1 VNGKVL
7 TSTRST
13 TPTSPSATN
22 HPGLTG
28 FTLRAVPGAVPP
40 VVRGTGVVVL
50 VQGLA
55 ALIFAVAL
63 VIGGIRGADAKIAYG
78 TAGWFALAGAA
89 VSAAGWALWRGRRWG
104 RGVAVFVQL
113 LLLGVAWYML
123 SGSHR
128 PEFGVPVAIVALVAL
143 ALLFNGPALRWAA
156 SQSDSASA
164 DNDGPDTR

>member
-1 VNGKVL
+1 VRATGALVL
-7 TSTRST
+7 
-13 TPTSPSATN
+13 
-22 HPGLTG
+22 LE
-28 FTLRAVPGAVPP
+28 
-40 VVRGTGVVVL
+40 
-50 VQGLA
+50 GLA

-78 TAGWFALAGAA
+78 TAGWFVLAGAA

-128 PEFGVPVAIVALVAL
+128 PEFGVPVGLIALAAL
-143 ALLFNGPALRWAA
+143 ALLFSGPALRWAA
-156 SQSDSASA
+156 SQPDSASSA
-164 DNDGPDTR
+164 NDRPDTR